1 MTVIM
6 AVKRAGEVWLGSD
19 TRVTEGDFPVDMDL
33 RQDSKLLLLKNA
45 VIGAAGDLTMRNY
58 MELFV
63 TRGNNGEFPFQD
75 KLDVIEFFLA
85 FKKFLKK
92 HAGLGGSDMN
102 QVQGLH
108 NTQWILATKTQIFTL
123 DQDGAILEYPE
134 LCVIGSGTYTA
145 RGVLGYML
153 KYQPKLPTHVMLT
166 RAHDL
171 SIQQNL
177 TCGGPQFQ
185 VNVTKELKG
194 TRA

>member
-102 QVQGLH
+102 QVQGIH
-108 NTQWILATKTQIFTL
+108 NTQWLIATRKQIFTL
-123 DQDGAILEYPE
+123 DQDGAILEHPE
-134 LCVIGSGTYTA
+134 MCVIGSGTYTA
-145 RGVLGYML
+145 RAILEYIQR
-153 KYQPKLPTHVMLT
+153 YQPSLPVPKMLA

-171 SIQQNL
+171 SIRHNL
-177 TCGGPQFQ
+177 SCGGDQLQ
-185 VNVTKELKG
+185 VNVTKEL
-194 TRA
+194 R